1 MHFGATHPDIVLAER
16 VGDDVDV
23 MTKVGERVRHLTD
36 TCGRAVVGGKRASCD
51 HRDGVTAVPAA
62 STGTQVRHDAEELD
76 TSARAVAG
84 DACSGDVEWFDSGL
98 EEFTG

>member
-36 TCGRAVVGGKRASCD
+36 TCGRAVVGGKRTSCD